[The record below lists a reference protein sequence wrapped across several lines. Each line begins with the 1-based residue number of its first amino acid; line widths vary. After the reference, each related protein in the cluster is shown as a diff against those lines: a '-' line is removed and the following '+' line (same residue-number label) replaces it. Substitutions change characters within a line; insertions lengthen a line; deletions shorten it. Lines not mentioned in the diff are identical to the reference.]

1 MLTNQY
7 IDELEWIP
15 KELALKL
22 KESGLNTLLDII
34 TLPINALEELRLNG
48 QDLTDIIKN
57 ATMLLGNASKGSE
70 AFHKTI
76 ANEKIDSGSKSVNEL
91 LSGGV
96 RTGLVTDFFGASK
109 TGKTQIC
116 FQLCVNLQLLDG
128 ESGVVFV
135 DSSGTFRPE
144 RIMEMA
150 KNIKLERDVFNR
162 IMVVRARN
170 VDEQMEIPRR
180 IKTDAP
186 FNVRLLIID
195 TLTDNFIFEYQ
206 GGERIIERQAKLAR
220 HLHDLRSL
228 AIRDNIAVVVT
239 NTVRV
244 RVDTERNYHEV
255 ETGGNVVYQG
265 VHVRVHLFRDDYGLN
280 AKLIQPPIAK
290 PVAYFRIES
299 RGIVDNDRYKK
310 R

>member
-1 MLTNQY
+1 MNQY
-7 IDELEWIP
+7 VDEVNWIP

-22 KESGLNTLLDII
+22 KESGLNTLLDIV
-34 TLPINALEELRLNG
+34 TLPVNAFEELRLNKK
-48 QDLTDIIKN
+48 DLVEIIKN
-57 ATMLLGNASKGSE
+57 ATIFLGNTIKGSE
-70 AFHKTI
+70 AFHKAITR
-76 ANEKIDSGSKSVNEL
+76 EKIDLGSKSVNDL
-91 LSGGV
+91 LNGGV

-116 FQLCVNLQLLDG
+116 FQLCVNLQLLEG
-128 ESGVVFV
+128 ENGVVFV

-150 KNIKLERDVFNR
+150 KNINLKKDVFDR
-162 IMVVRARN
+162 IMIVRARS
-170 VDEQMEIPRR
+170 VKEQLEVPKRL
-180 IKTDAP
+180 KNAP

-195 TLTDNFIFEYQ
+195 TLTDNFILEYQ
-206 GGERIIERQAKLAR
+206 GEERIIERQAKLAK

-228 AIRDNIAVVVT
+228 AIKDDIAVVVT
-239 NTVRV
+239 NTVRA
-244 RVDTERNYHEV
+244 RVDTTQNYYEV

-265 VHVRVHLFRDDYGLN
+265 VHVRVHLSRDDYGLN

-290 PVAYFRIES
+290 PNAYFSIES
-299 RGIVDNDRYKK
+299 KGIVDNGRYKK